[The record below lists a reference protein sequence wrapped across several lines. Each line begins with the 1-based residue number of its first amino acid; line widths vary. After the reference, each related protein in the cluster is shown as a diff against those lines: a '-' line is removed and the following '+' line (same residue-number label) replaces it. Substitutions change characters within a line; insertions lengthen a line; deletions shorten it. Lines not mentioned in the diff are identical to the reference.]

1 MRLPI
6 ILIGLSTILLSG
18 CPRKSDKIYHQ
29 NFKNISGSEIHII
42 VISDVTFQED
52 DTLVIVANE
61 IKTRRIF
68 PTDPDADV
76 NEAIRQNIHDLDYL
90 SDTIKLIMENKIKKQ
105 WTGPICHY
113 GDSINSPFN
122 YDSWDFK
129 RLNPDDSKNVI
140 GEITF
145 TITDDDLN

>member
-6 ILIGLSTILLSG
+6 IMIGLSTILLSG
-18 CPRKSDKIYHQ
+18 CPGNPREYYHQ
-29 NFKNISGSEIHII
+29 NFKNMSGSEIHII
-42 VISDVTFQED
+42 IIGDVLYPGD
-52 DTLVIVANE
+52 DTLVIAANE
-61 IKTRRIF
+61 TKTRLDLVAER
-68 PTDPDADV
+68 DADGDGV
-76 NEAIRQNIHDLDYL
+76 LRQNIDNLDYL

-122 YDSWDFK
+122 YDSWDFES
-129 RLNPDDSKNVI
+129 LNPDPKNVL
-140 GEITF
+140 GKVTF